1 MGIFVYQGDEEGCGL
16 ATLKMLLLDLT
27 KKKGYRYLTSEK
39 ETDISLEDIRQIA
52 FKEGVDIKWKRA
64 SSKEELLLATS
75 FPLLILLEGSNKGHL
90 VYLKKGTK
98 KKFLVYDP
106 AIGKRWVKKEDFIK
120 DFSCVYGEPV
130 LFSVESCPYTKPKI
144 FSKKGFFLSSL
155 TSLLGIAS
163 LYFGLYLLG
172 NEDSY
177 IVVAILLS
185 LYGLLSVGSRLINGF
200 FSRRFD
206 KRWLKYVPSNS
217 KKKLAKNYERYYAFK
232 SSTFPAVMTIVEG
245 VSVVFGLSFLFGLN
259 DPYFYVSAIG
269 LSIYLALE
277 SGIFRRKVVK
287 KKESLVLAEENLL
300 QGKDNIREQ
309 LKKMSSISNKAFQIG
324 EGATYVQII
333 YMAVAIGLAFIPS
346 MMSENFTLNYFLFHF
361 FGLLGLGQGI
371 RSLLNFFENRSE
383 RERAYVYFLDNF
395 VKKEDSR

>member
-52 FKEGVDIKWKRA
+52 FKEGVDIKWKRT

-130 LFSVESCPYTKPKI
+130 LFCVESCPYTKPKI

-277 SGIFRRKVVK
+277 SGIFRKKVVK

>member
-39 ETDISLEDIRQIA
+39 ETDISLEDLRQIA

-64 SSKEELLLATS
+64 SSKEELLLASS

-90 VYLKKGTK
+90 VYLKKATK

-106 AIGKRWVKKEDFIK
+106 AIGKKWVKKEDFIK

-144 FSKKGFFLSSL
+144 FSKKGFFLSSFM
-155 TSLLGIAS
+155 SLLGIAS

-245 VSVVFGLSFLFGLN
+245 ISVVFGLSFLFGLN

-269 LSIYLALE
+269 LSLYLALE
-277 SGIFRRKVVK
+277 SGIFRKKVVK

-324 EGATYVQII
+324 EGITYVQII

>member
-39 ETDISLEDIRQIA
+39 EADISLEDIRQIA

-75 FPLLILLEGSNKGHL
+75 FPLLILLEGSRKGHL
-90 VYLKKGTK
+90 VYLKKATK

-106 AIGKRWVKKEDFIK
+106 AIGKKWVKKEDFIK
-120 DFSCVYGEPV
+120 NFSCVYGEPV

-144 FSKKGFFLSSL
+144 FSKKGFLLSSL
-155 TSLLGIAS
+155 ASLLGIAS

-177 IVVAILLS
+177 ILVAIFLS
-185 LYGLLSVGSRLINGF
+185 LYGLLSVGSRLINGV
-200 FSRRFD
+200 FSRKFD

-259 DPYFYVSAIG
+259 DPYFYVSAVG
-269 LSIYLALE
+269 LNLYLALE
-277 SGIFRRKVVK
+277 SGIFRKKTVK

-300 QGKDNIREQ
+300 QGKDNIKEQ
-309 LKKMSSISNKAFQIG
+309 FKKMSQISNEAFQIG
-324 EGATYVQII
+324 EGTTYVQII
-333 YMAVAIGLAFIPS
+333 YMAVAIGLSFIPS
-346 MMSENFTLNYFLFHF
+346 LMSDNFSLNYYLFHF

-383 RERAYVYFLDNF
+383 RARAYVYFLENF

>member
-269 LSIYLALE
+269 LCIYLALE
-277 SGIFRRKVVK
+277 SGIFRKKVVK

>member
-1 MGIFVYQGDEEGCGL
+1 MGNFVYQGDEEGCGL

-64 SSKEELLLATS
+64 SSKEELLLASS

-90 VYLKKGTK
+90 VYLKKATK

-106 AIGKRWVKKEDFIK
+106 AIGKRWMKKEDFIK

-144 FSKKGFFLSSL
+144 FSKKGFFLSSF
-155 TSLLGIAS
+155 TSLLGIVS

-200 FSRRFD
+200 FSRMFD

-277 SGIFRRKVVK
+277 SGIFRKKVVK

-324 EGATYVQII
+324 EGITYVQII

>member
-52 FKEGVDIKWKRA
+52 FKEGIDIKWKRA

-144 FSKKGFFLSSL
+144 FFKKGFFLSSL

-245 VSVVFGLSFLFGLN
+245 ISVVFGLSFLFGLN

-269 LSIYLALE
+269 LCIYLALE
-277 SGIFRRKVVK
+277 SGIFRKKVVK

>member
-39 ETDISLEDIRQIA
+39 ETDISLEDLRQIA

-64 SSKEELLLATS
+64 SSKEELLLASS

-90 VYLKKGTK
+90 VYLKKATK

-106 AIGKRWVKKEDFIK
+106 AIGKKWVKKEDFIK

-144 FSKKGFFLSSL
+144 FSKKGFFLSSF

-245 VSVVFGLSFLFGLN
+245 ISVIFGLSFLFGLN

-269 LSIYLALE
+269 LSLYLALE
-277 SGIFRRKVVK
+277 SGIFRKKVVK

-324 EGATYVQII
+324 EGITYVQII

>member
-64 SSKEELLLATS
+64 SYKEELLLATS

-277 SGIFRRKVVK
+277 SGIFRKKVVK

-300 QGKDNIREQ
+300 QAKDNIREQ

>member
-52 FKEGVDIKWKRA
+52 FKEGIDIKWKRA

-277 SGIFRRKVVK
+277 SGIFRKKVVK

>member
-52 FKEGVDIKWKRA
+52 FKEGIDIKWKRA
-64 SSKEELLLATS
+64 SSREELLLATS

-120 DFSCVYGEPV
+120 DFACVYGEPV

-277 SGIFRRKVVK
+277 SGIFRKKVVK

>member
-39 ETDISLEDIRQIA
+39 ETDISLEDIRHIA

-130 LFSVESCPYTKPKI
+130 LFSVENCPYTKPKI

-277 SGIFRRKVVK
+277 SGIFRKKVVK

-383 RERAYVYFLDNF
+383 RERAYIYFLDNF

>member
-52 FKEGVDIKWKRA
+52 FKEGVDIKWKRT
-64 SSKEELLLATS
+64 SSKEELLLASS
-75 FPLLILLEGSNKGHL
+75 FPLLILLEGNNKGHL
-90 VYLKKGTK
+90 VYLKKAAK

-106 AIGKRWVKKEDFIK
+106 AIGKKWVKKEDFIK

-144 FSKKGFFLSSL
+144 FSKKGFFLSSF

-206 KRWLKYVPSNS
+206 KRWLKYVPSSS
-217 KKKLAKNYERYYAFK
+217 KKKLAKNYERYYAFR

-245 VSVVFGLSFLFGLN
+245 ISVVFGLSFLFGLN

-277 SGIFRRKVVK
+277 SGIFRKKVVK

-309 LKKMSSISNKAFQIG
+309 LKKMNSISNKAFQIG

-333 YMAVAIGLAFIPS
+333 YMAVAIGLSFIPS

>member
-277 SGIFRRKVVK
+277 SGIFRKKVVK

>member
-52 FKEGVDIKWKRA
+52 FKEGIDIKWKRA
-64 SSKEELLLATS
+64 SSREELLLATS

-277 SGIFRRKVVK
+277 SGIFRKKVVK

>member
-39 ETDISLEDIRQIA
+39 EADISLEDIRQIA

-64 SSKEELLLATS
+64 SSKEELLLASS

-90 VYLKKGTK
+90 VYLKKATK

-106 AIGKRWVKKEDFIK
+106 AIGKKWVKKEDFIK
-120 DFSCVYGEPV
+120 NFSCVYGEPV

-144 FSKKGFFLSSL
+144 FSKKGFFLSSFA
-155 TSLLGIAS
+155 SLLGIGS

-177 IVVAILLS
+177 ILVAIFLS
-185 LYGLLSVGSRLINGF
+185 LYGLLSVGSRLINGI

-259 DPYFYVSAIG
+259 DPYFYVSAVG
-269 LSIYLALE
+269 LSLYLALE
-277 SGIFRRKVVK
+277 SGIFRKKTVK

-300 QGKDNIREQ
+300 QGKDNIKEQ
-309 LKKMSSISNKAFQIG
+309 FKKMSQISNEAFQIG
-324 EGATYVQII
+324 EGTTYVQII
-333 YMAVAIGLAFIPS
+333 YMAVAIGLSFIPS
-346 MMSENFTLNYFLFHF
+346 LMSDNFSLNYYLFHF

-383 RERAYVYFLDNF
+383 RARAYVYFLENF

>member
-52 FKEGVDIKWKRA
+52 FKEGIDIKWKRA

-245 VSVVFGLSFLFGLN
+245 ISVVFGLSFLFGLN

-269 LSIYLALE
+269 LCIYLALE
-277 SGIFRRKVVK
+277 SGIFRKKVVK